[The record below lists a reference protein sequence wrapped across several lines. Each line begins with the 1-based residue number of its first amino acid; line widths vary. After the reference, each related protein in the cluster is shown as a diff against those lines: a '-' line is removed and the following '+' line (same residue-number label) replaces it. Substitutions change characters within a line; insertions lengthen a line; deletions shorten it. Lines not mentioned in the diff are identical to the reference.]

1 MKRIIG
7 YHMAA
12 ILGASML
19 ASPALAQG
27 GSGQIG
33 SDIAPV
39 PGVQANADRATGGP
53 ATGPAT
59 MDAQPGAGTTAEF
72 ESDFEPQGTAGLESD
87 FEDTVGMER
96 PVEGTAEAAPPGT
109 ADITTGAIGSGY
121 TQQDALTAIRA
132 NAESAAALGAM
143 TQVDDVEIVPV
154 AEIEGYDD
162 MQIEQALG
170 ETPGAL
176 DELQVSVETNPE
188 LASELEA
195 RNVAPNSVIA
205 ANTAPDGQLTVFVR

>member
-19 ASPALAQG
+19 AAPALAQG
-27 GSGQIG
+27 GSGEVG
-33 SDIAPV
+33 SDIAPL
-39 PGVQANADRATGGP
+39 PGVQASTDEVIGAPAGP
-53 ATGPAT
+53 
-59 MDAQPGAGTTAEF
+59 DVQPGAEATADFESGF
-72 ESDFEPQGTAGLESD
+72 DSEATAGMESDFEGT
-87 FEDTVGMER
+87 TGMER
-96 PVEGTAEAAPPGT
+96 DIEGTAEAPPPGT
-109 ADITTGAIGSGY
+109 ADITTGAIGGAY
-121 TQQDALTAIRA
+121 TQDDALTAIRA

-143 TQVDDVEIVPV
+143 TQIDDVEIVPV
-154 AEIEGYDD
+154 AGIEGYDD

-176 DELQVSVETNPE
+176 DELQVSVESNPE

-205 ANTAPDGQLTVFVR
+205 ANTAADGQLTVFVR